1 MRLKVISPNNEK
13 CLIKFEDNNLTY
25 VKEYLRE
32 YFDLKYNIHLEVDG
46 FKVTQGALY
55 DNDVVRIIK
64 SDLKRARS
72 PSVSSSESS
81 DSESSDSNGSDSN
94 SSDTSEVIEHTNAEL
109 EDVPMPLEMKEDVAD
124 DNEIDKSIQHQQKYA
139 NDYHQYQQHQQQYD
153 QYQQQLYDYY
163 QHLSDYYQKQQAH
176 DEGQSYNESMVT
188 VPPGKGSN
196 KTKKR
201 NRRNKKKLEYRKLE
215 QQQQQQNNLVKE
227 QVQSVPPSK
236 LPENGIP
243 PNIKVTSV
251 DVEKSNWIPG
261 ERKTI
266 RKWTTTNE
274 RTRNGENQSYIDLTM
289 NDEDIEEYDELND
302 ELNDDEYNNEND
314 GTNTINTYL
323 DRAYKD
329 FDSLETVANIPVKNV
344 ILARKVGIV

>member
-13 CLIKFEDNNLTY
+13 CLMKFEDNNLTY

-81 DSESSDSNGSDSN
+81 DSGSSDSN
-94 SSDTSEVIEHTNAEL
+94 SSDTSEIIEHTNAEL

-124 DNEIDKSIQHQQKYA
+124 DNEIDKSIQHQHKYVT
-139 NDYHQYQQHQQQYD
+139 DYQQYQQHQQQYD

-163 QHLSDYYQKQQAH
+163 QHLSDYYQQQQAH

-215 QQQQQQNNLVKE
+215 QQQQQQQNNLVKE

-236 LPENGIP
+236 LPESDIP
-243 PNIKVTSV
+243 PNIKITSV

-274 RTRNGENQSYIDLTM
+274 RTHNGENQSYIDLTM
-289 NDEDIEEYDELND
+289 NDEDNDEESD

-314 GTNTINTYL
+314 ETNTINTYL

-344 ILARKVGIV
+344 ILARKVSIV